1 MPPSMPL
8 GLAVFLLVSGLLLG
22 SIFTFG
28 MSYWNSVVTREA
40 CTLVETQF
48 VSYDEIWRPKRPMEI
63 KEIAIDCVNGKR
75 YFIDGVSVSPE
86 LRNALR
92 GLCNQE
98 SITLL
103 IHPNSNTVVELSSE
117 DGFLMIFNDTIK
129 KLKNE
134 AIVFLLLG
142 IFMFFCSFVGL
153 CYTVLDIILK
163 RQTRRSP

>member
-63 KEIAIDCVNGKR
+63 KEIL
-75 YFIDGVSVSPE
+75 Y
-86 LRNALR
+86 
-92 GLCNQE
+92 
-98 SITLL
+98 
-103 IHPNSNTVVELSSE
+103 
-117 DGFLMIFNDTIK
+117 
-129 KLKNE
+129 
-134 AIVFLLLG
+134 
-142 IFMFFCSFVGL
+142 
-153 CYTVLDIILK
+153 
-163 RQTRRSP
+163 